1 MLPLAVTL
9 FSRSSAKDVTTG
21 EEVAIKKIG
30 RAFTDVTDAKRTLRE
45 IVLLRNMKH
54 PNVSEVNA
62 NPNLAP
68 KQRGNE
74 EDRSAAEYET
84 P

>member
-1 MLPLAVTL
+1 MC
-9 FSRSSAKDVTTG
+9 FYSSAKDVTTG

-54 PNVSEVNA
+54 PNVSGVYAIPTLSSNRTGNGKVTTSRYRLNA
-62 NPNLAP
+62 
-68 KQRGNE
+68 
-74 EDRSAAEYET
+74 
-84 P
+84 